1 MRKLEEFK
9 KNDNHLL
16 SENELSNI
24 AGGLIA
30 PDRSRYICYTETSGS
45 GCSDTRCEKT
55 IDENGTSTTT
65 ITETDN

>member
-9 KNDNHLL
+9 KDNNSLL

-24 AGGLIA
+24 VGGLIDA
-30 PDRSRYICYTETSGS
+30 DSSRYTCFTQTASS
-45 GCSDTRCEKT
+45 GCSDTRIEKT

-65 ITETDN
+65 ITEVDN